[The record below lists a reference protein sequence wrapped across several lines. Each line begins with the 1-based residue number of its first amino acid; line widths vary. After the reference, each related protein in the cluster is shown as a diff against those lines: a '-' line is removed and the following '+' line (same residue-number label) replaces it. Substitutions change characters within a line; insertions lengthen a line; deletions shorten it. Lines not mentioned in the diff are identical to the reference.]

1 MVQEENNFKADIVAY
16 PPLFIKNGILY
27 LKNGFPKG
35 YQPFGQV
42 KGWKPLQGVGQ
53 RPTDSRRA
61 LCKGWIKKQSCG
73 LFFKRERSARESVP
87 LSLFFQY

>member
-42 KGWKPLQGVGQ
+42 KG
-53 RPTDSRRA
+53 
-61 LCKGWIKKQSCG
+61 
-73 LFFKRERSARESVP
+73 
-87 LSLFFQY
+87 